1 MSTIEIAKK
10 IQTTPAPEFTD
21 DVIIVVDLFDGLV
34 GPIKGASNFVDFHL
48 MFYRDL
54 YPILMI
60 FMTLHLWI

>member
-1 MSTIEIAKK
+1 MSTIDIAKK

-48 MFYRDL
+48 MFY
-54 YPILMI
+54 
-60 FMTLHLWI
+60 